1 MRVSVRVGDVRI
13 DVEGLRLSHRQ
24 VRALL
29 DRAAIIATGREI
41 AAEQPAPS
49 PLGFTTQ
56 IEDRQP
62 DYVFPDDE

>member
-13 DVEGLRLSHRQ
+13 DVEGLDYSRAQ

-29 DRAAIIATGREI
+29 DRAAIIATGRDVI
-41 AAEQPAPS
+41 PEQVSPS